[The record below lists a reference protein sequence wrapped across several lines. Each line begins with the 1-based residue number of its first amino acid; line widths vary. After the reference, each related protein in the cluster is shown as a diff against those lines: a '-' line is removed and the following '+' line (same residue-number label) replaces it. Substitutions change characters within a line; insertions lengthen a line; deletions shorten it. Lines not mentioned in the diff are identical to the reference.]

1 MSIKGMLIGLGAK
14 ASKHMPTI
22 LVVGG
27 IVTGVT
33 AAVIAVKRTPRV
45 YECVTDADTTL
56 EKIKEM
62 EDDPTAKFV
71 VEQGET
77 DDEPTLYA
85 PYDADVA
92 RNDRKE
98 VMRNTVIEVT
108 KAYALPVGLGLT
120 AITTILVGYRMKCK
134 ALAAMTVAYNST
146 MAAFRTYRKR
156 VSDRYGEDV
165 ERDIYL
171 GRHTEVVESE
181 DEEGNLKVEEVTKYD
196 PCNESLVI
204 RFDSDCPEHRN
215 DQLFLKNYFHIVEQ
229 NLNTIY
235 RTRRTPHFYVYELLD
250 AIGVEREQKYSGKGW
265 SAKTNPEHGE
275 DWIDICDN
283 ITYANEDGEIV
294 AYINLDID
302 GDITI

>member
-1 MSIKGMLIGLGAK
+1 MNIKGMLIGLGAK
-14 ASKHMPTI
+14 VSKHMPTI

-27 IVTGVT
+27 IATGVT

-45 YECVTDADTTL
+45 HECVVDADSTL

-62 EDDPTAKFV
+62 EDDPSAKFV

-98 VMRNTVIEVT
+98 VFRNVVIETT
-108 KAYALPVGLGLT
+108 KAYALPVGLGLA
-120 AITTILVGYRMKCK
+120 AITMILVGYRMKCK

-156 VSDRYGEDV
+156 VSDHYGEDV

-171 GRHTEVVESE
+171 GKHTEVVESE
-181 DEEGNLKVEEVTKYD
+181 DEEGNLKVEEVTTYD
-196 PCNESLVI
+196 PCNDLVI

-250 AIGVEREQKYSGKGW
+250 AIGVDREQKYAGKGW
-265 SAKTNPEHGE
+265 SAKTNPERGE

-294 AYINLDID
+294 AYIHLDID